1 MSLRARFNPLP
12 ALLALVSSLLI
23 ACVLLAGG
31 PEAVLAALPLI
42 CIATALAFNRYPGE
56 RLLQRLAR
64 RGRRRHRP
72 NTAGLAPRRR
82 ADRLYGLTLLLLA
95 ATRPLRGPPLLS
107 SHSI

>member
-1 MSLRARFNPLP
+1 MPLRARFNPVP

-31 PEAVLAALPLI
+31 PEAILAALPLI

-64 RGRRRHRP
+64 RGRRRRRP
-72 NTAGLAPRRR
+72 VAGLAPRRR
-82 ADRLYGLTLLLLA
+82 ADALFGLTLLLLA
-95 ATRPLRGPPLLS
+95 AVRPLRGPPLLS

>member
-56 RLLQRLAR
+56 RLLHRLAR
-64 RGRRRHRP
+64 RGRRRRRP
-72 NTAGLAPRRR
+72 ILRIAPRRR
-82 ADRLYGLTLLLLA
+82 ADALYGLTLLLLA